1 MCVNWGSKYH
11 EEPHQFYM
19 MIYTMPINHFLP
31 FYVGER
37 EYGGGGA
44 KGVNMLILEVR
55 TPRILISQ
63 GE

>member
-1 MCVNWGSKYH
+1 MRRDIGGLGGREEGVECVNWGSKYH

-37 EYGGGGA
+37 GYWVGGGG
-44 KGVNMLILEVR
+44 
-55 TPRILISQ
+55 
-63 GE
+63 